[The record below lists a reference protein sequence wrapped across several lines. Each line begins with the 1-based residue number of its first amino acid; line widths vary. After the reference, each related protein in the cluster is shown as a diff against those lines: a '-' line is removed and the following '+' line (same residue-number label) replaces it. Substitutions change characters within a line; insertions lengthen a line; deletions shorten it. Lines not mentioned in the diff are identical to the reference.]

1 MRRVFVYLCLIFGW
15 SGAAIAQTLQ
25 PASVPTASPATGE
38 EETIVPTFETQKL
51 ARTYILDI
59 PAPRGQIVDRNGA
72 PLAQNRLSYN
82 LGFNFPTPLDFSDAQ
97 AAAFAREKIALAEKL
112 LGRSIKIP
120 DETILRHYRNRGVL
134 PFEIAQNLTEAEYK
148 EVKDEIRAP
157 MIVRPIYV
165 RVYPNGK
172 LGGQIVGY
180 TGKTGRNLDG
190 IIVNGGT
197 GIAARDSTI
206 EVVRMLLDKELEGF
220 GELFRY
226 LSYQEIGSAA
236 MLSRALAGVAAG
248 KIVAAL
254 PGSPDACRLAMEK
267 LLIPELGHMAYLLKL

>member
-1 MRRVFVYLCLIFGW
+1 MV
-15 SGAAIAQTLQ
+15 
-25 PASVPTASPATGE
+25 TASDSRSA
-38 EETIVPTFETQKL
+38 ETDESGRLIRDLLTA
-51 ARTYILDI
+51 ARHRVEY
-59 PAPRGQIVDRNGA
+59 
-72 PLAQNRLSYN
+72 Y
-82 LGFNFPTPLDFSDAQ
+82 
-97 AAAFAREKIALAEKL
+97 E
-112 LGRSIKIP
+112 
-120 DETILRHYRNRGVL
+120 VL
-134 PFEIAQNLTEAEYK
+134 PDDPSSIRQALLDNL
-148 EVKDEIRAP
+148 
-157 MIVRPIYV
+157 
-165 RVYPNGK
+165 
-172 LGGQIVGY
+172 
-180 TGKTGRNLDG
+180 RNLDG